1 MADAVVTNTF
11 AELNGKKIGMIL
23 LETQTASASASLNFT
38 SFISSSY
45 DVYRFEL
52 VNVIP
57 ATDGAR
63 LYIRV
68 TTNGG
73 SSWVSTSSYAHTEV
87 AANRFGSNV
96 GGSDSDTQIYLT
108 RDGVDNASTR
118 GLSGWV
124 ELYAPSSTAVYK
136 AFLSQTVAPETAG
149 TIQLN
154 SGYGSYDATTAINGV
169 QFVESSGNI
178 TSGIIRV
185 FGIAK

>member
-1 MADAVVTNTF
+1 MADAVVTNTY
-11 AELNGKKIGMIL
+11 AELHGKKLGLIL
-23 LETQTASASASLNFT
+23 LEQYTASSSASLNFT

-45 DVYRFEL
+45 DTYRFQLLNL
-52 VNVIP
+52 VP

-73 SSWVSTSSYAHTEV
+73 SSWVSSSSYAHTQV

-96 GGSDSDTQIYLT
+96 GGSDSDTQFYLT
-108 RDGVDNASTR
+108 RDGVDSATTR

-124 ELYAPSSTAVYK
+124 ELYSPSSTSVYK
-136 AFLSQTVAPETAG
+136 AFLSQTVAPETGG

-154 SGYGSYDATTAINGV
+154 SSYGSYDATTAINGV

-178 TSGIIRV
+178 ASGIIRV
-185 FGIAK
+185 FGVAK